1 MRQTPRSHAE
11 RGNARPDAL
20 RRAPRPAGTQ
30 SVPDLR
36 SHAERGN
43 EEFISLLRIPVG
55 LRPMWKN
62 NLSLRVAAPTVLV
75 SGLLLAFCVAAVAI
89 LYSQQATSAA
99 ILGENVNSAQVAH
112 DLENTLYDLVSLLRD
127 RNEQVGALHKR
138 IRQQLAQA
146 GQLADKAAE

>member
-1 MRQTPRSHAE
+1 
-11 RGNARPDAL
+11 
-20 RRAPRPAGTQ
+20 
-30 SVPDLR
+30 
-36 SHAERGN
+36 
-43 EEFISLLRIPVG
+43 
-55 LRPMWKN
+55 MWKN

-75 SGLLLAFCVAAVAI
+75 SGLLLAFCVAAVVF

-99 ILGENVNSAQVAH
+99 ILGENVSSAQVAH

-146 GQLADKAAE
+146 GQLADKAAERQLVGEIQDSFERYLRQWESRQAAPAGAAPDPLRAAVKLVET